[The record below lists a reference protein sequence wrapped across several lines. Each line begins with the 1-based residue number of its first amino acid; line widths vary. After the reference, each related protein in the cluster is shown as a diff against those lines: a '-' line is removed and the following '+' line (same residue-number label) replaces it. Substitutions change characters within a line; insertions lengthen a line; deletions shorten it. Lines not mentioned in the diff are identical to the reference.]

1 MALYDWNQFGLT
13 CFFNVLRCYL
23 LLYVLIYIRNIGI
36 LWSSIIS
43 TVSLW
48 TLNRYS
54 RLQLKLCTT
63 FLLTAQLLSLSGCS
77 NAHDNQVWSHTHHV
91 LPIEA
96 IKTHKYG
103 HSKFRKTNFGNEK
116 MCF

>member
-1 MALYDWNQFGLT
+1 MTLGSYE
-13 CFFNVLRCYL
+13 L
-23 LLYVLIYIRNIGI
+23 LLHN
-36 LWSSIIS
+36 
-43 TVSLW
+43 
-48 TLNRYS
+48 NFKYS

-96 IKTHKYG
+96 IKTPTCG
-103 HSKFRKTNFGNEK
+103 HNKPRTTNFSIEK
-116 MCF
+116 NLCYSILS